1 MQYSI
6 LVVDDDDMNLKST
19 KYLLEQWGYKAET
32 ANSGDE
38 AIKRVRSAP
47 DAFAIILLDYRMPEK
62 NGADTAREIRS
73 FNEES
78 LIVMHSGDDT
88 RSAIKE
94 TYKAGAVDFIEK
106 SENVDELKRMIEC
119 YCRKYEETTRTLRG
133 NAQKSSAEELIASI
147 GMVGRSQAM
156 ADVVMKVLKY
166 RSLEKPFLILGE
178 SGTGKELIA
187 KALHT
192 GPADSFFAI
201 NCAAY
206 ADKPEFLEAELFGYE
221 KNSFTGA
228 TSAKAGIF
236 QVAKGGTV
244 FLDELHHLSLSGQ
257 AQLLRAV
264 QEMKIRRK
272 GATHEIDVDFRLI
285 AATKPNLEERVKNGS
300 FMEDLYYRVNYL
312 RITVPALRERPED
325 IEPLIAHY
333 RDHYCKT
340 TKLQKT
346 FLMRTVRMMEKYSWP
361 GNVRDLDA
369 CVFKLIIESTKE
381 IIDPSQLDRRFY
393 DETEENS
400 LISYAQ
406 LAERHD
412 DEKRKLIIS
421 VLKKSK
427 NKAHAAEQMN
437 IKGTTFYSML
447 ERLKIEV
454 PQPSM

>member
-1 MQYSI
+1 
-6 LVVDDDDMNLKST
+6 
-19 KYLLEQWGYKAET
+19 
-32 ANSGDE
+32 
-38 AIKRVRSAP
+38 
-47 DAFAIILLDYRMPEK
+47 
-62 NGADTAREIRS
+62 
-73 FNEES
+73 
-78 LIVMHSGDDT
+78 
-88 RSAIKE
+88 
-94 TYKAGAVDFIEK
+94 
-106 SENVDELKRMIEC
+106 
-119 YCRKYEETTRTLRG
+119 
-133 NAQKSSAEELIASI
+133 
-147 GMVGRSQAM
+147 MVGRSQAM

-166 RSLEKPFLILGE
+166 RSLAKPFLILGE

-192 GPADSFFAI
+192 GPADTFFPI

-221 KNSFTGA
+221 KGAFTGA
-228 TSAKAGIF
+228 TSAKAGVF

-264 QEMKIRRK
+264 QEMKIRRM
-272 GATHEIDVDFRLI
+272 GSSHEIDVDFRLI

-312 RITVPALRERPED
+312 RIAVPALRERPQD

-333 RDHYCKT
+333 RDQYCKT

-369 CVFKLIIESTKE
+369 CVFKLIVESAKAT
-381 IIDPSQLDRRFY
+381 IDPSQLDGRFFN
-393 DETEENS
+393 EAEENS

-412 DEKRKLIIS
+412 EEKRKLIIS
-421 VLKKSK
+421 VLKTSGT
-427 NKAHAAEQMN
+427 KAHAAERMN
-437 IKGTTFYSML
+437 IKATTFYSML
-447 ERLKIEV
+447 ERLKIDV
-454 PQPSM
+454 PQPAL